1 MIFPTLEQYARA
13 KGAATRVPRVILPY
27 HRKMYAAITSWA
39 AGTLPGGAR
48 NLAITIPPRHGK
60 TLAAHDTVEWLFGM
74 VPESRWLYTAYSADL
89 AVSQTMRIRD
99 ALVSDWYRLMFPDTQ
114 VRGNRQNF
122 VTTAAGGELY
132 GVGMTGTLTGFGAG
146 RKRREFG
153 GAIVID
159 DPLSAEESRSATRRA
174 HVNEWY
180 TQTLKSRRNHD
191 GTPILLIMQRLHTE
205 DLVGHVL
212 ATEPGLWRVLKLS
225 AMDEATGEM
234 LWPETFSRESAELMR
249 EVDPMTF
256 YAQYQQEPMIPG
268 GAMIKKEWWQW
279 FDFDGQY
286 RFDGMLFATADTAYK
301 AKSTADASVIRVW
314 HGTRNALD
322 CVDCAYGRWEFP
334 ELLHV
339 AQLVYERWKE
349 RGLRQF
355 FIEDKATGT
364 PLEQTLRRQGVPA
377 YGWRPADF
385 GFPDDKVSRVQ
396 ESAWVVAGGRV
407 RLPCGAEHAQVLVD
421 EAARFMPDMSH
432 AHDDHVDTLTM
443 AVSIWRYAGGQ
454 A

>member
-1 MIFPTLEQYARA
+1 MSFPTLEQYARA

-99 ALVSDWYRLMFPDTQ
+99 ALVSDWYRRMFPDTQ

-132 GVGMTGTLTGFGAG
+132 GVGMIGTLTGFGAG

-301 AKSTADASVIRVW
+301 AKDRKSVV
-314 HGTRNALD
+314 
-322 CVDCAYGRWEFP
+322 
-334 ELLHV
+334 
-339 AQLVYERWKE
+339 
-349 RGLRQF
+349 
-355 FIEDKATGT
+355 
-364 PLEQTLRRQGVPA
+364 
-377 YGWRPADF
+377 
-385 GFPDDKVSRVQ
+385 
-396 ESAWVVAGGRV
+396 
-407 RLPCGAEHAQVLVD
+407 
-421 EAARFMPDMSH
+421 
-432 AHDDHVDTLTM
+432 
-443 AVSIWRYAGGQ
+443 
-454 A
+454 

>member
-301 AKSTADASVIRVW
+301 AKSTADASVIR
-314 HGTRNALD
+314 
-322 CVDCAYGRWEFP
+322 
-334 ELLHV
+334 
-339 AQLVYERWKE
+339 
-349 RGLRQF
+349 
-355 FIEDKATGT
+355 
-364 PLEQTLRRQGVPA
+364 
-377 YGWRPADF
+377 
-385 GFPDDKVSRVQ
+385 
-396 ESAWVVAGGRV
+396 
-407 RLPCGAEHAQVLVD
+407 
-421 EAARFMPDMSH
+421 
-432 AHDDHVDTLTM
+432 
-443 AVSIWRYAGGQ
+443 
-454 A
+454 